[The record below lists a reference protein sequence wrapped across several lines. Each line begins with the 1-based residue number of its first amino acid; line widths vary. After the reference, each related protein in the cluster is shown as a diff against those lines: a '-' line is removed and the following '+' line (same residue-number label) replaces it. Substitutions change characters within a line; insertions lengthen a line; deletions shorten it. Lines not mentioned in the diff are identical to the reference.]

1 MENPVDVSMEQNQK
15 KIVQSKTWCRTQC
28 RFKHFA
34 TEVAS
39 DQTQKTIPSQRR
51 EKFTPTPW

>member
-15 KIVQSKTWCRTQC
+15 KIVHQRLPRC

-39 DQTQKTIPSQRR
+39 DQTQKTIIPSLLRGDKY
-51 EKFTPTPW
+51 EV

>member
-1 MENPVDVSMEQNQK
+1 MENPVDVSTKQNQK
-15 KIVQSKTWCRTQC
+15 KIVQSKTSRC

-39 DQTQKTIPSQRR
+39 DQTQKTIPSQ
-51 EKFTPTPW
+51 